1 LSHLASIRRQQQS
14 WGRRALGLFVAVWLN
29 LALQPCAMAYQVDDD
44 HDCLKCPPMQMQEH
58 AGMHGDMD
66 DEMPCADSLDDC
78 FVDEDLNH
86 DGRSGQI
93 KLKDLSSDIPLVIAD
108 YESLLHFQHPSDTAS
123 APRYASLHSGAPP
136 PLHIL
141 YCVYLD

>member
-1 LSHLASIRRQQQS
+1 MSHLASIRQQQQS

-44 HDCLKCPPMQMQEH
+44 HDCLKCPPMQTQER

-66 DEMPCADSLDDC
+66 HEMPCADSLDDC

-86 DGRSGQI
+86 DGRGGQI
-93 KLKDLSSDIPLVIAD
+93 KLKDLSNDIPLLVA
-108 YESLLHFQHPSDTAS
+108 ECGSLLRFQHPSNATPQA
-123 APRYASLHSGAPP
+123 RYALLHPGSPP
-136 PLHIL
+136 PLYVLHCI
-141 YCVYLD
+141 YLK

>member
-1 LSHLASIRRQQQS
+1 MSHLASIRRQQQS

-86 DGRSGQI
+86 DGRNGQI

-123 APRYASLHSGAPP
+123 APRYAALHSGAPP

>member
-58 AGMHGDMD
+58 ADMHGDMD
-66 DEMPCADSLDDC
+66 DEMPCADSLADC

-86 DGRSGQI
+86 DGRHGQI

-108 YESLLHFQHPSDTAS
+108 YESQLQFQHPSDTVAL
-123 APRYASLHSGAPP
+123 PRYASLHSGAPP

>member
-58 AGMHGDMD
+58 ADMHGDMD
-66 DEMPCADSLDDC
+66 DEMPCADSLADC

-86 DGRSGQI
+86 DGRGGQI
-93 KLKDLSSDIPLVIAD
+93 KLKDLSNDIPLVIAD
-108 YESLLHFQHPSDTAS
+108 FAPLLGFQNPSDAVS
-123 APRYASLHSGAPP
+123 LPRYASVHSGAPP
-136 PLHIL
+136 PLYVLHCI
-141 YCVYLD
+141 YLK